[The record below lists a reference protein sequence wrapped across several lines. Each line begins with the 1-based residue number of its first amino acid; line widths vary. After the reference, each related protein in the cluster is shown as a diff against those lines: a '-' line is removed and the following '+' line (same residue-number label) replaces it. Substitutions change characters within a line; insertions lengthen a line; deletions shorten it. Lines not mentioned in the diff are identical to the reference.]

1 MSDLSKQ
8 DKEVILD
15 FYFRC
20 GTDEHISRGRDL
32 IADHE
37 EAAKLY
43 ADLADTLTNL
53 DAVKYEPCPDNLAA
67 LTVARLKHV
76 AVEAQAQQYLE
87 NLLYEQSEGS
97 PVSAKATTQ
106 RTFWKRIAV
115 PAAMAAMLALVAGIW
130 YPSFT
135 NMRQNSWK
143 IKCTANLMKVGS
155 AMSAYTASHN
165 GFLPSVSIKAGDPW
179 WKIGNQGKQNQ
190 SNTRHVWQL
199 VKNNYLNGTEFSCP
213 GREGSKPLDMNAE
226 EIAAHNDFPSRN
238 NINYSLMIMCEEAV
252 KRQRSGRLT
261 AFMADSNPIFENIT
275 AKGNSP
281 DSSDEFTKIM
291 LTREMKSMM
300 SRNHKGRGQNV
311 LFSGGSA
318 LFKNN
323 RIVLNDD
330 IFTVKGKNTYYGTEL
345 PCDENDI
352 FLAP

>member
-1 MSDLSKQ
+1 MSDLSKE

-20 GTDEHISRGRDL
+20 GTDEHINRGRDL

-67 LTVARLKHV
+67 LTVARLKHA
-76 AVEAQAQQYLE
+76 AVETQAQQYLE
-87 NLLYEQSEGS
+87 NLLNEQSDNP
-97 PVSAKATTQ
+97 PVSTKATTN
-106 RTFWKRIAV
+106 RTFWKSITNT
-115 PAAMAAMLALVAGIW
+115 AAMAAMLALVLFLG
-130 YPSFT
+130 YPAVS

-143 IKCTANLMKVGS
+143 QKCTANLMKVGS
-155 AMSAYTASHN
+155 AMATYTAGNN

-179 WKIGNQGKQNQ
+179 WKIGDQGKQNQ
-190 SNTRHVWQL
+190 SNTRHIWLL
-199 VKNNYLNGTEFSCP
+199 VKNDYLNGTEFSCP
-213 GREGSKPLDMNAE
+213 GREGSKPLDITTK
-226 EIAAHNDFPSRN
+226 EIAALNDFPSRN
-238 NINYSLMIMCEEAV
+238 NVNYSLMIMCDEAV

-275 AKGNSP
+275 TKGNSL

-318 LFKNN
+318 LFNNN

-330 IFTVKGKNTYYGTEL
+330 IFTVKGKDTYCGTEL
-345 PCDENDI
+345 PTDENDI